1 MRGEQSPFKLLM
13 INSLLFL
20 ITDMNYKLTYKTA
33 ITYEGDAE
41 ETIETH
47 STICDSLEKAET
59 IKWQFSEGDFG
70 DLTCFAFRIEPTT
83 EHPS

>member
-1 MRGEQSPFKLLM
+1 ML
-13 INSLLFL
+13 NSLLFL

-33 ITYEGDAE
+33 ITHEGDAE

-47 STICDSLEKAET
+47 STICDSLERAET
-59 IKWQFSEGDFG
+59 LKWQFSEGDFG

-83 EHPS
+83 ELPS